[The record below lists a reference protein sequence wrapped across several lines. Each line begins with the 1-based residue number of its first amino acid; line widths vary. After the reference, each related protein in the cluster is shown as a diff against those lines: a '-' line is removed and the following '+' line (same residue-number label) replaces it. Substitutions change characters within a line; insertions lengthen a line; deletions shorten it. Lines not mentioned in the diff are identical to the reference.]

1 MIFVLSLVFS
11 CMISMSFSY
20 FIKNRKIYLSIIAFS
35 YSFAFFFM
43 CVFFFVIKF
52 NGENILIFPDEG
64 LYVNDYTSVLPFS
77 VYVRTVN
84 ELLGQDAIRL
94 INIFI
99 FSTSLA
105 LLSSDV
111 MGRVE
116 SETHKIYIAFF
127 SLFGVIV
134 GGYWSYFILKEAF
147 SIAAISFLMVATLRK
162 SWLFLTNSL
171 IFLALARPDLFT
183 LYAGIIFIFYIREK
197 NRSLYKLIVVGA
209 ILITIWFMNSDL
221 SYRIKIFTLSK
232 RFGELNVTYDST
244 TLAVSQYSFIPFI
257 LSDAFHQAI
266 ITNLKSS
273 FNPFHEINALTIVQ
287 RTFNVLAIILFIK
300 CFFSSFLKDKVYT
313 FIFIVIVGLICTH
326 SVYRYMNTL
335 LIPFSIYSIYLID
348 LKKRRAKIE
357 KNIGHNTRL

>member
-20 FIKNRKIYLSIIAFS
+20 FIKNRKIYLSIILFS
-35 YSFAFFFM
+35 YSFTLFFM
-43 CVFFFVIKF
+43 CVFFLVIKF

-77 VYVRTVN
+77 IYVRTVN
-84 ELLGQDAIRL
+84 ELLGQDAIRI
-94 INIFI
+94 INVFI

-111 MGRVE
+111 IEKVE
-116 SETHKIYIAFF
+116 SETHKIYIVFF
-127 SLFGVIV
+127 SIFGVIV
-134 GGYWSYFILKEAF
+134 GGYWSYFVLKEAF

-162 SWLFLTNSL
+162 SWVFLMNSL

-197 NRSLYKLIVVGA
+197 NRNLYRFIVVGA
-209 ILITIWFMNSDL
+209 ILTTIYFLNSDL
-221 SYRIKIFTLSK
+221 SYRIKLFTLSK
-232 RFGELNVTYDST
+232 RFGELNVTYDAT
-244 TLAVSQYSFIPFI
+244 TLAVSQYSLIPFI
-257 LSDAFHQAI
+257 LSDAFHQAL

-273 FNPFHEINALTIVQ
+273 FNPFYELNALTIVQ
-287 RTFNVLAIILFIK
+287 RTFNVLAIICFIK

-313 FIFIVIVGLICTH
+313 FIFIVIIGLISTH

-348 LKKRRAKIE
+348 LKKRREDFE
-357 KNIGHNTRL
+357 KNISDNTGL